1 MKEYGYHPTLGI
13 AVRSDGM
20 VLLRGGSR
28 GPKPSWTYGYEN
40 RRTGYRQTCVD
51 GKVHYI
57 HRLVAETFIPNP
69 ENLPEVDHINRIK
82 TDNRVDNLRWSSV
95 KDNRRNSPRS
105 DRVES
110 RGGTHTYEDSRKYQR
125 EYYYRNHDKFLER
138 NKTYTKKNAPKR
150 KKYMKTFRETHKSV
164 RFADGSFHW
173 LTLETAAKFLKM
185 PVAAR
190 VFIKE

>member
-1 MKEYGYHPTLGI
+1 MKDYGYHPKLGI

-28 GPKPSWTYGYEN
+28 GRKPSWTYGAIN
-40 RRTGYRQTCVD
+40 KKTGYLYTRVD
-51 GKVHYI
+51 YKTYTI

-105 DRVES
+105 DRVSE
-110 RGGTHTYEDSRKYQR
+110 RGDRHFYEYDDKAQ
-125 EYYYRNHDKFLER
+125 YYRDKSAR
-138 NKTYTKKNAPKR
+138 YSKS
-150 KKYMKTFRETHKSV
+150 HKSV

>member
-1 MKEYGYHPTLGI
+1 MKDYGYHPKLGI

-20 VLLRGGSR
+20 ILLRGGTR
-28 GPKPSWTYGYEN
+28 GRKPSWTFGTTN
-40 RRTGYRQTCVD
+40 KKTGYMFTYVN
-51 GKVHYI
+51 GKGYYI

-82 TDNRVDNLRWSSV
+82 TDNRVDNLRWVSV
-95 KDNRRNSPRS
+95 KDNRRNSSRS

-110 RGGTHTYEDSRKYQR
+110 RGGTHSYDDYKLYKR
-125 EYYYRNHDKFLER
+125 EYYSRNRER
-138 NKTYTKKNAPKR
+138 CISLNRIRLQRFQN
-150 KKYMKTFRETHKSV
+150 THRAV
-164 RFADGSFHW
+164 RFADGSIHW
-173 LTLETAAKFLKM
+173 LTLETAEKFLKM